1 MRRNFSVS
9 WVSYCYFLF
18 EEKLVKR
25 FVPCY
30 AFMESSSLKR
40 GLIGSETSVRNYHYL
55 LRYNPEERI
64 SEGSTVLSN
73 TRRYRPNDITSKNTG
88 VFSVTTGRT
97 KPLVFYS
104 YIHYL
109 ICLMMLFIAK
119 FNIELECGR
128 KSF

>member
-55 LRYNPEERI
+55 LHYNPEERI
-64 SEGSTVLSN
+64 SKGSTVLSN
-73 TRRYRPNDITSKNTG
+73 TRRYRPNDTMSHPRILE
-88 VFSVTTGRT
+88 FSAL
-97 KPLVFYS
+97 PLEEPNLS
-104 YIHYL
+104 Y
-109 ICLMMLFIAK
+109 FIVI
-119 FNIELECGR
+119 FII
-128 KSF
+128 